1 MADLLKRI
9 GVVLALIVVSTVS
22 AAQADDW
29 VATRLRGAVFVFSN
43 DVWAPLERGGTVAS
57 GQFLYADGNAR
68 AVLERDGQQITVGSS
83 THIMIEDRPG
93 GGEFTTVYEQ
103 IGTVT
108 VDVDAR
114 DVDYFAVRTRQ
125 LAAVVKGTRFT
136 VRAGESASEVAVRR
150 GVVNVQDPVGHRQ
163 VDVKSGQTAS
173 LAAEAAGEG
182 LEVDGSGP
190 IEPVL
195 PLEGDVIP
203 DLGALG
209 NGNNG
214 NGNGNNGNGN
224 NGNGNNGNG
233 NHSGGHGLG
242 GLIPPIL

>member
-1 MADLLKRI
+1 MADFFKRI
-9 GVVLALIVVSTVS
+9 GLVLALIVVPAAS

-29 VATRLRGAVFVFSN
+29 VAMRLRGAVFVFSG
-43 DVWAPLERGGTVAS
+43 DGWVPLERGGTVAS
-57 GQFLYADGNAR
+57 GQFLYAGGNGR
-68 AVLERDGQQITVGSS
+68 AVLERDGQQITLGSS

-114 DVDYFAVRTRQ
+114 DVDYFAVRTQQ

-136 VRAGESASEVAVRR
+136 VSAAETASEVAVRR
-150 GVVNVQDPVGHRQ
+150 GVVNVQDPIGHRQ

-173 LAAEAAGEG
+173 LDAESTEEG
-182 LEVDGSGP
+182 LEVGGSGP

-214 NGNGNNGNGN
+214 NGNNGN